1 MVCVVCARVCVKE
14 REKFF
19 SRKELLALLYA
30 NYNSQGRAMSDLFE
44 GNKRLFTDSEILLQY
59 CCLPQGDKHVL
70 GFYSE
75 AV

>member
-1 MVCVVCARVCVKE
+1 MCVRE
-14 REKFF
+14 RERDF

-30 NYNSQGRAMSDLFE
+30 NYKSQGRAMSDLFE
-44 GNKRLFTDSEILLQY
+44 GNKGLFIDSEILFQY
-59 CCLPQGDKHVL
+59 CCLPKGDKHVL